1 MFTSNMTYQ
10 KTITMVTE
18 ICCNCG
24 VAFGLPSDL
33 QEQLKN
39 DPNKYFHCPNG
50 HSQHYAKSKEQRL
63 REEAEKALRLKEN
76 EMANLASA
84 KIQLE
89 DQLKKSEQKLKRLT
103 NGVCPCC
110 NRTFSN
116 LHNHMKK
123 QHPEVVSKS
132 R

>member
-1 MFTSNMTYQ
+1 MFEANIKYN

-18 ICCNCG
+18 ICCSCG
-24 VAFGLPSDL
+24 VAFGIPSDL
-33 QEQLKN
+33 QEHLRN
-39 DPNKYFHCPNG
+39 DPAKWFYCPNG
-50 HSQHYAKSKEQRL
+50 HQQHYSKSREHRL
-63 REEAEKALRLKEN
+63 REEAEQKLRDKEL
-76 EMANLASA
+76 ELANIASA
-84 KIQLE
+84 KIQVE
-89 DQLKKSEQKLKRLT
+89 AQLKKSEQKLKRLT

-123 QHPEVVSKS
+123 MHPGIVSKE